1 MYSNTGH
8 SVVVARICCFC
19 AICFALITGCSRQH
33 YRVATDKTVYGMLAE
48 KSVARPWQVPEG
60 FTILPNPL
68 SRFFDPTI
76 IEDPMLPMPSPQLY
90 AYQLPPLPSQTTQQS
105 GNSPTPMPSD
115 DFGDADPEVSNER
128 PARGGVRYHLQS
140 GQVQQVSFLS
150 ASDEAALVRV
160 AAEPVAEPSHPMNIC
175 DEEALRTPV
184 IATANW
190 DAVPR
195 SSLRRMLEFDGVRD
209 EYKLTFGSDPPDQL
223 RDTSARLTLEDI
235 VYLAT
240 INSREYQTQ
249 KETLYRAAL
258 ELSLERYRYALKF
271 STSNNGVDVNYDHV
285 TVDGISESSLATPA
299 QLQVDKAL
307 ITGGDF
313 IARFA
318 NDVVFAFNGPQGFA
332 ADITSDAL
340 FQFSQSLLQRDIRFE
355 TLTQLE
361 RNVVYS
367 ARDYARYRKRLFV
380 TLTEQ
385 YYNLIRSYR
394 EIDIAAQNYFQ
405 LVRAFA
411 ETEAEYYAGQT
422 PRFQVDQVEQ
432 KLLLGRRL
440 LVASTNSLENSLD
453 TMKIQVGLPTETPLN
468 LDLKEL
474 VQLTSRDDLA
484 VTADLMRRIRDSRLV
499 KERQKDP
506 AQINKEVL
514 YSASISLL
522 DRMIYTHQLHTR
534 LGEEQVDV
542 RPLQTHVARLE
553 VKKVRNTLHQ
563 ARAELAS
570 EEGNTVTSEPRL
582 LQATEY
588 LNQTLGRLICRQLTL
603 ASMLNVDN
611 DKVSALRQQLDEWG
625 ELENKMRAD
634 LDAMLLKREGGR
646 TGEFLVRARQLQ
658 ARVEKIAVAADRMV
672 GEPEKPP
679 TPEEEMAESLRDVD
693 GLLEES
699 GSMLKE
705 SAGGLVPVEIE
716 VDDAM
721 MTALVLRLDLMNE
734 RGALADDWRRIKLAA
749 DELRS
754 VLNFSASQS
763 ISTNRLWNQPFNDFT
778 VDTSNTQVRMS
789 FDAPLNRRA
798 QRNAYRRSLINY
810 QVSLRGLMLAEDN
823 IKLAVRQDLRD
834 LALDKEQYSIDV
846 ASAALA
852 FERTVSV
859 RLEMRS
865 PRTTVT
871 ARDFLEAQ
879 SAYVES
885 LSTVAV
891 RHISYIVNRMN
902 LFFNTELL
910 SVDERGFWNE
920 LYDEKYQPEPF
931 FQLPDYATPAYGEL
945 PPHIL
950 YSKAIKRMN
959 SVPTGI
965 STVARP
971 EDAPPPVDPNA
982 EELPAYPEF
991 RQPIGP
997 SPRPR
1002 E

>member
-1 MYSNTGH
+1 MIS
-8 SVVVARICCFC
+8 
-19 AICFALITGCSRQH
+19 FALITGCSRQH

-48 KSVARPWQVPEG
+48 KSVGRPWQVPEG
-60 FTILPNPL
+60 FNILPNPL

-90 AYQLPPLPSQTTQQS
+90 AYQLPPLPSQMEPQS
-105 GNSPTPMPSD
+105 GDSAAPMPSD
-115 DFGDADPEVSNER
+115 EFGDAEPEASTER
-128 PARGGVRYHLQS
+128 PPGGGVRYRMRP
-140 GQVQQVSFLS
+140 GEVQQVAFLS
-150 ASDEAALVRV
+150 PADEAALVRI
-160 AAEPVAEPSHPMNIC
+160 AAEPVAEPSHPVNIC
-175 DEEALRTPV
+175 DEEGLRTPV
-184 IATANW
+184 IAAANW

-195 SSLRRMLEFDGVRD
+195 SSLRRMLEFEGVRE
-209 EYKLTFGSDPPDQL
+209 EYKMTYGTEPPGEM

-235 VYLAT
+235 IYLAT
-240 INSREYQTQ
+240 INSRDYQTQ

-271 STSNNGVDVNYDHV
+271 STSNNGMDVNYDHV
-285 TVDGISESSLATPA
+285 TVDGVSESSLGTPA
-299 QLQVDKAL
+299 SLQVDKAL

-318 NDVVFAFNGPQGFA
+318 NDVVLSFNGPQGFA
-332 ADITSDAL
+332 ADVTTDAL

-361 RNVVYS
+361 RNVVYA

-440 LVASTNSLENSLD
+440 LVATTNSLENSLD
-453 TMKIQVGLPTETPLN
+453 GMKIQVGLPTETPLN

-484 VTADLMRRIRDSRLV
+484 VTADLMRRIRDGRLV
-499 KERQKDP
+499 KERQKELS
-506 AQINKEVL
+506 QINKEVL

-522 DRMIYTHQLHTR
+522 DRMIYAHQLRSR
-534 LGEEQVDV
+534 LGEEQADI

-553 VKKVRNTLHQ
+553 VKKVQNTLHQ

-588 LNQTLGRLICRQLTL
+588 LNQTLGRLVCRELTL
-603 ASMLNVDN
+603 AAMSGVES
-611 DKVSALRQQLDEWG
+611 DKVAALREQLNNWG
-625 ELENKMRAD
+625 EQEAKMRAD
-634 LDAMLLKREGGR
+634 LDAMLLKREVGR
-646 TGEFLVRARQLQ
+646 IGEFLGRARQLQ
-658 ARVEKIAVAADRMV
+658 AEVEKIAAEADRMV
-672 GEPEKPP
+672 GEPEKRP
-679 TPEEEMAESLRDVD
+679 TPEEELAESLRDVD
-693 GLLEES
+693 SLLEES
-699 GSMLKE
+699 GRMLQD

-734 RGALADDWRRIKLAA
+734 RGSLADEWRRIKLAA

-754 VLNFSASQS
+754 VLNFNASQS
-763 ISTNRLWNQPFNDFT
+763 LSSSRLWNQPFNDFT
-778 VDTSNTQVRMS
+778 VDTSNTQVRLS

-810 QVSLRGLMLAEDN
+810 QVALRGLMLAEDS

-865 PRTTVT
+865 PRTSVT
-871 ARDFLEAQ
+871 ARDYLEAQ

-885 LSTVAV
+885 LSTVAI

-910 SVDERGFWNE
+910 NVDDRGFWNE

-931 FQLPDYATPAYGEL
+931 YQLPDYATPGYGEL

-965 STVARP
+965 STIARP
-971 EDAPPPVDPNA
+971 EDAPPPVNPDT